1 MEKTAFIPLYIG
13 FTAFTY
19 AKIIMTK
26 IYSRLALI
34 LPIILYFS
42 LYEITMRVKNILAY
56 IYSLIYKY
64 LLKREKGNNNSLEPS

>member
-34 LPIILYFS
+34 LPIIFTERNSCKVNLKAYPITTA
-42 LYEITMRVKNILAY
+42 EIFVVFL
-56 IYSLIYKY
+56 
-64 LLKREKGNNNSLEPS
+64 PSIIDVLNTFTKLNL